1 MSDALL
7 NSVPKQTAGTVSVLV
22 RVMYHGKV
30 PLQGHHHLHDLLLG
44 GLTNGTIVDI

>member
-7 NSVPKQTAGTVSVLV
+7 NIVPKKTAGIVSVLV
-22 RVMYHGKV
+22 RVMYHGNV
-30 PLQGHHHLHDLLLG
+30 PLTGHHLHDPPLG